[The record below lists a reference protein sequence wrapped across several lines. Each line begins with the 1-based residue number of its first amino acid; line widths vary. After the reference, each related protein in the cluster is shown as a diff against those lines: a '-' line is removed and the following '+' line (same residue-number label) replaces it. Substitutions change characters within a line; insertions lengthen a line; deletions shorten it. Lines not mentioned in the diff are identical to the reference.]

1 MNVKNVRLINKE
13 ESDEIDRLS
22 NEALKLLN
30 LSDESNIIDIL
41 NKMNIF
47 VDNFIENNDTND
59 NNIEDYAY
67 KLGSLFGNLI
77 NAKYEWQWY
86 YIENEK
92 DIFYGVVSQKQ
103 RACCICHNYFYEI
116 LTQKR
121 SNNFKLL
128 FNMIEKEY
136 PKNWYFVLLK

>member
-13 ESDEIDRLS
+13 ERDEINRLS

-47 VDNFIENNDTND
+47 VDNFIENNSD
-59 NNIEDYAY
+59 NSLEEDYAY

-86 YIENEK
+86 YIEN
-92 DIFYGVVSQKQ
+92 
-103 RACCICHNYFYEI
+103 
-116 LTQKR
+116 
-121 SNNFKLL
+121 
-128 FNMIEKEY
+128 
-136 PKNWYFVLLK
+136 

>member
-92 DIFYGVVSQKQ
+92 DIFYGVVS
-103 RACCICHNYFYEI
+103 
-116 LTQKR
+116 
-121 SNNFKLL
+121 
-128 FNMIEKEY
+128 
-136 PKNWYFVLLK
+136 

>member
-13 ESDEIDRLS
+13 ESDEINRLS

-47 VDNFIENNDTND
+47 VDNFIENSSD
-59 NNIEDYAY
+59 NSLEEDYAY

-77 NAKYEWQWY
+77 MLNMNGNGIILRMK
-86 YIENEK
+86 K
-92 DIFYGVVSQKQ
+92 IFFMV
-103 RACCICHNYFYEI
+103 
-116 LTQKR
+116 
-121 SNNFKLL
+121 
-128 FNMIEKEY
+128 
-136 PKNWYFVLLK
+136 